1 MPDAPPLHW
10 YPSKVDWWMYP
21 LLAVP
26 FIGSVAAIVAL
37 ASSGAD
43 PTPAIVPAVFV
54 IAIFGGLVLPMRY
67 AITDDELM
75 IKHGLIIQHVK
86 LAEIVEVYP
95 TRNPL
100 GSPALSLDRL
110 AISTGKGI
118 FKSVMISPEARLEF
132 LMELGTKARLRR
144 DGEKLVRV

>member
-1 MPDAPPLHW
+1 
-10 YPSKVDWWMYP
+10 MYP

-26 FIGSVAAIVAL
+26 FIASVAAIVAL
-37 ASSGAD
+37 ASSGAN

-67 AITDDELM
+67 AITDEELV
-75 IKHGLIIQHVK
+75 IKHGLIVQHVK
-86 LAEIVEVYP
+86 LAEILEVYP

-100 GSPALSLDRL
+100 SSPALSLDRL

-118 FKSVMISPEARLEF
+118 FKSVMISPEFREEF
-132 LMELGTKARLRR
+132 MMELAKKANLRR
-144 DGEKLVRV
+144 DSEKFVRV